1 ASADRRRRLQLQEL
15 RPEPQGGR
23 TPRSVFGSARSADAT
38 LLQYAVYGLGTGR
51 ETFADLV
58 DTGYLPQA
66 RARVCRVKFGEV
78 NFAFQQTLQRHVD
91 RDMAKSGNCYG
102 WICRSPPS
110 SVAPDGRRI
119 RSRSELGGTGGDP
132 DHRVV

>member
-1 ASADRRRRLQLQEL
+1 
-15 RPEPQGGR
+15 
-23 TPRSVFGSARSADAT
+23 
-38 LLQYAVYGLGTGR
+38 VYGLGTGR

-66 RARVCRVKFGEV
+66 RARVCRVEFGEV

-132 DHRVV
+132 DHRVVKPKNPHGPPIGSTCVAEAERGQRLATALFAELRERLPGR